1 MTIKSFAKINVG
13 LKIIGRREGGYHL
26 IKTVFQ
32 RISLHDVIYLGKI
45 HDGWK
50 FTSNSNSLPHDES
63 NLCVISFLKVK
74 ELFPSIGGI
83 SIKLEKNIP
92 VGSGL
97 GGGSSNAA
105 SVLKGLNE
113 VYSLGLSTKSLLD
126 IALSIGADV
135 PFFIDGGTQLGE
147 GIGEELSEW
156 SLPEIRVVLLVVPPV
171 SISTEWAYGHIK
183 IPLTEEE
190 TESNF
195 ATAQLSLTW
204 NKADTIF
211 ENDFE
216 SLVFQAY
223 PEIGDIKR
231 RLQDSGALFASLS
244 GSGSTVFGIFEN
256 EQTAQ
261 QTRNLFDSSFQT
273 YITYPIIK

>member
-1 MTIKSFAKINVG
+1 MTLKSFAKINVG
-13 LKIIGRREGGYHL
+13 LKIRGKREDGYHL

-32 RISLHDVIYLGKI
+32 EISLYDVIYLGKI
-45 HDGWK
+45 QGGWK
-50 FTSNSNSLPHDES
+50 FTSNSDLLPHDES
-63 NLCVISFLKVK
+63 NLCITTYLKVK

-113 VYSLGLSTKSLLD
+113 VYSLGLSTKSLLN

-135 PFFIDGGTQLGE
+135 PFFIEGGTKLGE
-147 GIGEELSEW
+147 GIGEELSVS
-156 SLPEIRVVLLVVPPV
+156 SLPDIKAVLLVIPPV

-183 IPLTEEE
+183 ISLPEER

-195 ATAQLSLTW
+195 ATAQLPSTW

-231 RLQDSGALFASLS
+231 RLQDSRALFASLS
-244 GSGSTVFGIFEN
+244 GSGSTVFGIFED

-261 QTRNLFDSSFQT
+261 KTRNLFEPSFQT